1 MYKIELSPKAEAV
14 YRRLFERD
22 RFLFDRMRAALG
34 AIAEEPLEGKPLKGS
49 LRGTRSWR
57 IGQYR
62 IIYRVEDKRLVV
74 LILDMGH
81 RGDIYR

>member
-1 MYKIELSPKAEAV
+1 MHKIDLSTKAEAV

-34 AIAEEPLEGKPLKGS
+34 AIAEEPLEGNPLKGS
-49 LRGTRSWR
+49 LRGARSWR
-57 IGQYR
+57 VGQYR